1 MKLNKYI
8 DLTNL
13 TATATSDD
21 IKNTC
26 QLAIKYQVA
35 AVCINSSYVT
45 YAKSL
50 LKNINVK
57 VCTVVGF
64 PLGANTT
71 FSKVAEA
78 QLSIDNGADEI
89 DMVIHLGK
97 VKEGDWSYINSEL
110 ELMRLVVKNCVLKV
124 IVETALLTDDEI
136 IKLIAL
142 CEDNGIDYIKTST
155 GFEGGASVAIVQLIK
170 KHIKGS
176 LKIKASG
183 KITTSA
189 AAVRLIEAGAERIGT
204 SKIEVLT
211 NGS

>member
-1 MKLNKYI
+1 MKINKYI

-13 TATATSDD
+13 SATATSED
-21 IKNTC
+21 IKKTC
-26 QLAIKYQVA
+26 ELAIKHQVK
-35 AVCINSSYVT
+35 AVCINSSYVS
-45 YAKSL
+45 YAKEL
-50 LKNINVK
+50 LANTDVL

-97 VKEGDWSYINSEL
+97 VKEQDYQYIISEL
-110 ELMRLVVKNCVLKV
+110 ELMRLVVKNKILKV
-124 IVETALLTDDEI
+124 IIETSLLTEAEI
-136 IKLIAL
+136 IKLTKICDENA
-142 CEDNGIDYIKTST
+142 IDYIKTST
-155 GFEGGASVAIVQLIK
+155 GLQGGATINDIELIK
-170 KHIKGS
+170 LHITGN

-183 KITTSA
+183 KITTALA
-189 AAVRLIEAGAERIGT
+189 AKNLIKAGADRIGT
-204 SKIEVLT
+204 SKIEVLS